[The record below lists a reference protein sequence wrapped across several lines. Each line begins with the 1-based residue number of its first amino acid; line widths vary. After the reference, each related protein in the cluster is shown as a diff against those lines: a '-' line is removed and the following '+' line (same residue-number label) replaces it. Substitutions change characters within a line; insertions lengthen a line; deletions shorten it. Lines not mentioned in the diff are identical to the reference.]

1 VHSASSVLA
10 PISRS
15 KPDEV
20 AAVSLVLLPE
30 QRNEDYPSDEREPER
45 PTTPQRCATTLRTPL
60 TPVDA
65 PALDSS
71 KSD

>member
-1 VHSASSVLA
+1 M
-10 PISRS
+10 
-15 KPDEV
+15 
-20 AAVSLVLLPE
+20 SLVLLPE